1 MNFLADE
8 NVEKPV
14 VDALR
19 RDGHNVLYLCEIT
32 TRTIDDQLLQQANSE
47 SRILLTNDKD
57 FGELIFLQGKSAEGI
72 LLMRFVSDRSS
83 VKVRFVESL
92 MRTQADRLRG
102 HFTVVSEGTLRRR
115 PLR

>member
-14 VDALR
+14 VDTLR
-19 RDGHNVLYLCEIT
+19 RDGHDVLYLCEIT
-32 TRTIDDQLLQQANSE
+32 SRTIDEQILQQANAE

-57 FGELIFLQGKSAEGI
+57 FGELIFLQGKSTEGI
-72 LLMRFVSDRSS
+72 LLMRFVSDKSS
-83 VKVRFVESL
+83 IKVHFVESL
-92 MRTQADRLRG
+92 MRTHADRLRG
-102 HFTVVSEGTLRRR
+102 YFTVLSEGKLRRR